1 MERSLLAAVLLGVL
15 AVAFPGAAAAVGTQP
30 GAMEK
35 ATREPAPHVSLS
47 CSPTAA
53 AAVGTQPGAMAKAS
67 REPSPHVSLSCAPA
81 SSFAGRAAA
90 DTAISISPVFFMF
103 LPPRSRRMLPAARE
117 APSTGKPPPQLSG
130 ADGIARDRLAA
141 VSGGVA
147 PALTPARGYA
157 SRPAA
162 ARRFLGEEVCD
173 APQLAVEVVGACME
187 NVPDRPCCRAIAAV
201 VDFGCFCPV
210 AESSVIFSNGITP
223 PVILTLYVECRGTK
237 NVSTLDHCLED
248 TPRNIY
254 SLWTDI
260 KYFISSTATV
270 TATVSYAA
278 SSTYDASSIQV

>member
-1 MERSLLAAVLLGVL
+1 
-15 AVAFPGAAAAVGTQP
+15 
-30 GAMEK
+30 
-35 ATREPAPHVSLS
+35 
-47 CSPTAA
+47 
-53 AAVGTQPGAMAKAS
+53 
-67 REPSPHVSLSCAPA
+67 
-81 SSFAGRAAA
+81 
-90 DTAISISPVFFMF
+90 
-103 LPPRSRRMLPAARE
+103 MLPAARE

-141 VSGGVA
+141 VSGGPEILTRSTVTRSLSPSLPATPRHELSGRVA

-173 APQLAVEVVGACME
+173 APQLAAEVVGACME

-237 NVSTLDHCLED
+237 NVSTLDHCLEASPPPPPSPPPSPTPPPPPTTPPPSRSD
-248 TPRNIY
+248 TR
-254 SLWTDI
+254 
-260 KYFISSTATV
+260 
-270 TATVSYAA
+270 
-278 SSTYDASSIQV
+278 

>member
-81 SSFAGRAAA
+81 SSFAG
-90 DTAISISPVFFMF
+90 
-103 LPPRSRRMLPAARE
+103 E

-141 VSGGVA
+141 VSGG
-147 PALTPARGYA
+147 T
-157 SRPAA
+157 
-162 ARRFLGEEVCD
+162 
-173 APQLAVEVVGACME
+173 
-187 NVPDRPCCRAIAAV
+187 N
-201 VDFGCFCPV
+201 
-210 AESSVIFSNGITP
+210 
-223 PVILTLYVECRGTK
+223 
-237 NVSTLDHCLED
+237 
-248 TPRNIY
+248 
-254 SLWTDI
+254 
-260 KYFISSTATV
+260 
-270 TATVSYAA
+270 
-278 SSTYDASSIQV
+278 

>member
-47 CSPTAA
+47 CSPLAAVVLQQTPPSASGSSQAA
-53 AAVGTQPGAMAKAS
+53 AC
-67 REPSPHVSLSCAPA
+67 SL
-81 SSFAGRAAA
+81 
-90 DTAISISPVFFMF
+90 
-103 LPPRSRRMLPAARE
+103 LH

-173 APQLAVEVVGACME
+173 APQLAAEVVGACME

-210 AESSVIFSNGITP
+210 AESSVIFSNGTTP